1 METADIDNI
10 DEGMARLEI
19 LNALQDHLG
28 FPAEGSEESGSD
40 VSQDNLAE
48 IVDSPDIDDDSE
60 LDSVDEEWQKN
71 IPNQEGFIINDQG
84 RVRIHDPPPYD
95 GDLGFTPPIE
105 NIESFLYKPP

>member
-19 LNALQDHLG
+19 LNAVQDHLG

-48 IVDSPDIDDDSE
+48 IVDSPNIDMIQNLIVSTK
-60 LDSVDEEWQKN
+60 S
-71 IPNQEGFIINDQG
+71 G
-84 RVRIHDPPPYD
+84 
-95 GDLGFTPPIE
+95 
-105 NIESFLYKPP
+105 